1 VLPSSALFTVD
12 PLPLSL
18 LEMASFKIR
27 FAADLF
33 NTKEFKMG
41 TINKEQFHSRWAKPL
56 GRMETDQAKIET
68 TRKTILSI

>member
-1 VLPSSALFTVD
+1 
-12 PLPLSL
+12 
-18 LEMASFKIR
+18 MASFKIR

-41 TINKEQFHSRWAKPL
+41 TINKEQFNSRWAKPL
-56 GRMETDQAKIET
+56 GRMETDQTKIKG